1 MFKNIRKTNKI
12 VLAIIVLVFFV
23 GDNVCNKFG
32 FSLPV
37 FKLILCILCAVS
49 LPRIKRIYKTNPQV
63 IRLLVFCFLYMIFKI
78 ATGGQ
83 AGNTMMGIT
92 VILPI
97 FIYVAYRVMEKDRN
111 ALAYKKVLYL
121 GYVYECLVAIIER
134 IMHTH
139 IFLWNLDIDTA
150 DYIMDFDMTEFR
162 SWGLYGHPLQNAVVI
177 EVFILFILV
186 FEQRVKYKYA
196 LSILG
201 VLAILCFNTRAAIV
215 MSSLSVVVYT
225 IYWLRKGRISV
236 TTKSAMLIA
245 LLFIIGGVYYLF
257 SQGMIG
263 GRLSSMGLYDDS
275 SAAVRVAALDIFKY
289 YNLSDFI
296 FGISRH
302 ETTMLQFRLGLIA
315 VENFWL
321 NWMLGYGVAF
331 IAGLVFFYTPVI
343 KRILSGSK
351 LFIKT
356 FLFLPFIVL
365 ASTNPSLAVS
375 IVPTTAFLLLSH
387 IMPLANYRQQ

>member
-1 MFKNIRKTNKI
+1 MFRNIRKTNKI
-12 VLAIIVLVFFV
+12 VLAIIVLAFFM

-49 LPRIKRIYKTNPQV
+49 LPRIKSIYKTNPQV
-63 IRLLVFCFLYMIFKI
+63 IHLLVFCFLYMIFKI

-111 ALAYKKVLYL
+111 ALAYKNVLYL
-121 GYVYECLVAIIER
+121 GYVYECLVALIER

-139 IFLWNLDIDTA
+139 IFLWNIDIDTA

-215 MSSLSVVVYT
+215 MSSLSVVLYT

-236 TTKSAMLIA
+236 ATKSSMLIA
-245 LLFIIGGVYYLF
+245 LFFIIGGVYYLF

-296 FGISRH
+296 FGISQH
-302 ETTMLQFRLGLIA
+302 ETAMLKFRLGLIA

-331 IAGLVFFYTPVI
+331 IVGLIFFYTPVI
-343 KRILSGSK
+343 KRVLSGSTF
-351 LFIKT
+351 FIKT

-387 IMPLANYRQQ
+387 IMPLANSRQQ

>member
-1 MFKNIRKTNKI
+1 MFRNIRTTNKI

-23 GDNVCNKFG
+23 GDNMCNTFG
-32 FSLPV
+32 INSPIYRFA
-37 FKLILCILCAVS
+37 LCFLCAVS
-49 LPRIKRIYKTNPQV
+49 LPRIKSVSKTNPQV
-63 IRLLVFCFLYMIFKI
+63 IHLLIFCFLYMIFKI

-97 FIYVAYRVMEKDRN
+97 FIYIAYRTLEKGRN
-111 ALAYKKVLYL
+111 ILTYKKILYF
-121 GYVYECLVAIIER
+121 GYIFECLIAITER
-134 IMHTH
+134 ITHAH
-139 IFLWNLDIDTA
+139 IFLWNPNVDTVE
-150 DYIMDFDMTEFR
+150 YISDFDMTEFR

-186 FEQRVKYKYA
+186 FEQRIKYKYT

-201 VLAILCFNTRAAIV
+201 VLTIFCFNARAAIV
-215 MSSLSVVVYT
+215 ISSLSVVSYT
-225 IYWLRKGRISV
+225 IYWLCKGRITVV
-236 TTKSAMLIA
+236 TKGSILIA
-245 LLFIIGGVYYLF
+245 LFVITGGVYYLY

-275 SAAVRVAALDIFKY
+275 SASVRVDALDIFKY
-289 YNLSDFI
+289 YDLSDFI
-296 FGISRH
+296 FGISQQ
-302 ETTMLQFRLGLIA
+302 EIVMLKFRLGLVA

-331 IAGLVFFYTPVI
+331 IVGLIFFYTPVI
-343 KRILSGSK
+343 KRAMSGSTLLAK
-351 LFIKT
+351 A

>member
-1 MFKNIRKTNKI
+1 M
-12 VLAIIVLVFFV
+12 
-23 GDNVCNKFG
+23 CNTFG
-32 FSLPV
+32 INSPIYRFA
-37 FKLILCILCAVS
+37 LCFLCAVS
-49 LPRIKRIYKTNPQV
+49 LPRIKSVSKTNPQV
-63 IRLLVFCFLYMIFKI
+63 IHLLIFCFLYMIFKI

-97 FIYVAYRVMEKDRN
+97 FIYIAYRTLEKGRN
-111 ALAYKKVLYL
+111 ILTYKKILYF
-121 GYVYECLVAIIER
+121 GYIFECLIAITER
-134 IMHTH
+134 ITHAH
-139 IFLWNLDIDTA
+139 IFLWNPNVDTVE
-150 DYIMDFDMTEFR
+150 YISDFDMTEFR

-186 FEQRVKYKYA
+186 FEQRIKYKYT

-201 VLAILCFNTRAAIV
+201 VLTIFCFNARAAIV
-215 MSSLSVVVYT
+215 ISSLSVVSYT
-225 IYWLRKGRISV
+225 IYWLCKGRITVV
-236 TTKSAMLIA
+236 TKGSILIA
-245 LLFIIGGVYYLF
+245 LFVITGGVYYLY

-275 SAAVRVAALDIFKY
+275 SASVRVDALDIFKY
-289 YNLSDFI
+289 YDLSDFI
-296 FGISRH
+296 FGISQQ
-302 ETTMLQFRLGLIA
+302 EIVMLKFRLGLVA

-331 IAGLVFFYTPVI
+331 IVGLIFFYTPVI
-343 KRILSGSK
+343 KRAMSGSTLLAK
-351 LFIKT
+351 A